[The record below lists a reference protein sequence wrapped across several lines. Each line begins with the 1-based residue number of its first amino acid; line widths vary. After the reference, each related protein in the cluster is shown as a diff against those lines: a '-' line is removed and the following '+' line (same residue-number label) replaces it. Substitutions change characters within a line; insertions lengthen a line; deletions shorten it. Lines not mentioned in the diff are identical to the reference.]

1 MLGIT
6 KNEEGKRYRYIN
18 LIHRTHFKLFDQ
30 IWTLTYWNME
40 CDIEVCTDKLCERNL
55 LKR

>member
-6 KNEEGKRYRYIN
+6 KNEEGKRYSYIN

-30 IWTLTYWNME
+30 IWTRIYWNME